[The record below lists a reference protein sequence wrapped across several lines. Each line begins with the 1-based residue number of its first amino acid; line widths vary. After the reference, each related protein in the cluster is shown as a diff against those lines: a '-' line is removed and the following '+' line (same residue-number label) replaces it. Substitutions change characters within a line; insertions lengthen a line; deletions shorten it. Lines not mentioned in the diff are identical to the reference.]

1 MSVPVRKYDGYGL
14 YILEANAAGVP
25 VVKPATGGFPE
36 IIERTMGGITYLPD
50 TVTEL
55 SATLLKLL
63 KYNNL
68 REQLGNN
75 GREQVNQ
82 VLSLDKMSASLS
94 KVYNSMT

>member
-1 MSVPVRKYDGYGL
+1 
-14 YILEANAAGVP
+14 
-25 VVKPATGGFPE
+25 
-36 IIERTMGGITYLPD
+36 LPD

-63 KYNNL
+63 KDNNL

-94 KVYNSMT
+94 KIYNSMT